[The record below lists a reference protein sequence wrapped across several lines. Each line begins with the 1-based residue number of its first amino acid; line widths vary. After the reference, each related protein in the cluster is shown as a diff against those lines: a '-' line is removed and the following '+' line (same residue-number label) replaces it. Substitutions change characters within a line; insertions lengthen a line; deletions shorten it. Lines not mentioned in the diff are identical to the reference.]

1 MEPALGGIPDVAGS
15 VAASGGWLMVRLLSL
30 MAMLFALALPAV
42 AQDQATLISDRLE
55 IAGDSTLIAD
65 GNVEVFFQGR
75 RLKAQR
81 IVYDQ
86 AGDRLQITGP
96 IVLTDET
103 GDTLILASQADLAAD
118 LSEGILTSARLVL
131 NRQLQLA
138 ANRMMRVAGRY
149 TALETVAASSCKIC
163 AGDPTPLWEIR
174 AKRVVHDEV
183 ERQIYFDNAQ
193 FRVAGVPVFYIPR
206 LRMPDPTLKRATGFL
221 TPSLRTT
228 SDLGTGLKFP
238 YFIVINPSSDL
249 TLTPYLTTKNSETLE
264 LRYRQAFA
272 TGEITM
278 IGAIS
283 NDEILPGKAR
293 GYLFVDG
300 AFRLPAKFNL
310 TFKGQT
316 VTDPAYLLDYGIGNI
331 DRLDSR
337 LEITR
342 TRRNEHISGRIISF
356 QTLRD
361 DEDNTTIPS
370 VMGDLTFHRRFSLG
384 PLGGEGGL
392 RFQTHNH
399 YRSSSNPLDGP
410 DSDAIADGRDLGRIS
425 ARIDWRRSFLLP
437 LGIEG
442 TVLGDLTADAYTIAE
457 DTAFGGNTTR
467 THGNAGVEF
476 RWPWVKAGAN
486 GATHVIEPVVQL
498 IWASS
503 DAETLPNEDSALVE
517 FDEGNL
523 FALNRFPGSD
533 AVERGPRANV
543 GVTWTRTDPAGW
555 TMGVTLGRVFREADL
570 GQFSA
575 GSGLDGSRSDWL
587 AAVNFDLA
595 DGFAMTG
602 RLVLD
607 DDLTLTKG
615 EARLSLSRPKTALA
629 TSVIW
634 AVADPLEN
642 RPDPTQEFTF
652 DARRK
657 MTDNWTAKLSGR
669 YDFVADRGTVAG
681 LGLEFLNEC
690 VRLDVSLSRRFTS
703 STSVTPT
710 TDFGLSVDLVGF
722 GGGGTAGPARTCRK

>member
-1 MEPALGGIPDVAGS
+1 MRHILILLAI
-15 VAASGGWLMVRLLSL
+15 WLM
-30 MAMLFALALPAV
+30 LALPAR
-42 AQDQATLISDRLE
+42 AQEQATLISDSLE
-55 IAGDSTLIAD
+55 ITGDTRLIAD
-65 GNVEVFFQGR
+65 GNVEVFFKGR

-86 AGDRLQITGP
+86 AGNRLQITGP

-138 ANRMMRVAGRY
+138 ANRMLRVAGRY

-163 AGDPTPLWEIR
+163 AGNPTPLWEIR

-206 LRMPDPTLKRATGFL
+206 LRIPDPTLKRATGL
-221 TPSLRTT
+221 LAPTLRTT

-238 YFIVINPSSDL
+238 YFIVINRSSDL
-249 TLTPYLTTKNSETLE
+249 TLTPYLTTKNSQTLE

-272 TGEITM
+272 SGQLTATGSV
-278 IGAIS
+278 S
-283 NDEILPGKAR
+283 NDDLIPGRTR

-300 AFRLPAKFNL
+300 AFSLPAKFNL
-310 TFKGQT
+310 TFKGQ
-316 VTDPAYLLDYGIGNI
+316 VVSDPAYLLDYGIANL

-337 LEITR
+337 LEVNR
-342 TRRNEHISGRIISF
+342 TRRNEYISGRIISF

-370 VMGDLTFHRRFSLG
+370 IVGDVTFHRRFSLG

-392 RFQTHNH
+392 QLQTHNH
-399 YRSSSNPLDGP
+399 YRSSSSPIDGP
-410 DSDAIADGRDLGRIS
+410 DSDSIADGRDLSRIS
-425 ARIDWRRSFLLP
+425 ARVDWRRSFLLP
-437 LGIEG
+437 FGIEG
-442 TVLGDLTADAYTIAE
+442 TVVGDLTADAYTIAE
-457 DTAFGGNTTR
+457 DAVFSGNTIR
-467 THGNAGVEF
+467 SHGNVGAEF
-476 RWPWVKAGAN
+476 RWPWVKAAGAS
-486 GATHVIEPVVQL
+486 GASHVIEPVVQL

-523 FALNRFPGSD
+523 FSLNRFPGSD

-543 GVTWTRTDPAGW
+543 GVTWTRADPAGW
-555 TMGVTLGRVFREADL
+555 TMGVTVGRVFRTADL

-615 EARLSLSRPKTALA
+615 EARLTLNQPKTALS

-657 MTDNWTAKLSGR
+657 LNPNWTAKLSGR
-669 YDFVADRGTVAG
+669 YDFVADQGTVAG

-690 VRLDVSLSRRFTS
+690 IRVDVSLSRRFTS

-722 GGGGTAGPARTCRK
+722 GGGATAGPARTCRQ